1 MTRLKPQAFVATRLG
16 RRRDSLISYVF
27 AGLRE
32 CLVLVAFLTFLLA
45 TPQLAAAEP
54 KYPEL
59 GGMRVVD
66 TANVIP
72 PAVKA
77 DLETKLAD
85 LETKTSAQ
93 LVVVT
98 VPDLQG
104 YSIEEF
110 GIGLL
115 RSWKIGQKTIN
126 NGAIILVAKAERK
139 VRIEVGYG
147 LEGALTDATSKIII
161 TNAMVPPLRTG
172 DYGLAFTRA
181 VADISSVITGEAKD
195 QGWKGVTRDTRDNGG
210 SFDWTQV
217 ALILLFII
225 VLLWLSSN
233 TRRGSSIRRGSG
245 FPGVIV
251 LPGGGFSGGSFSG
264 GGGFSGGGFSGGGGD
279 GGGGG
284 ASGDF

>member
-1 MTRLKPQAFVATRLG
+1 MSIAP
-16 RRRDSLISYVF
+16 RRWLAAISVVF
-27 AGLRE
+27 CFFAWLQ
-32 CLVLVAFLTFLLA
+32 
-45 TPQLAAAEP
+45 PAAAEP
-54 KYPEL
+54 VYPPL
-59 GGMRVVD
+59 GGLRVVD
-66 TANVIP
+66 NANVIP
-72 PAVKA
+72 GPVKTELEA
-77 DLETKLAD
+77 KLSDLEA
-85 LETKTSAQ
+85 KTSAQ

-126 NGAIILVAKAERK
+126 NGAIILLAKAERK

-172 DYGLAFTRA
+172 DYGLAVTRA
-181 VADISSVITGEAKD
+181 VADISSVISGEAKD
-195 QGWKGVTRDTRDNGG
+195 EGWKGLTRDTRGG
-210 SFDWTQV
+210 DSPFDWTQLV
-217 ALILLFII
+217 LILLFII
-225 VLLWLSSN
+225 ILIWLQSN
-233 TRRGSSIRRGSG
+233 TRRGSSIRRGAG

-251 LPGGGFSGGSFSG
+251 LPGSGGWGGGGVSGG